1 MTSADAYLG
10 RLVSATDDDAT
21 WTVAEEVVVLEGVD
35 AALRF
40 ASAWGASADPDVRA
54 AAFDLLSCVT
64 LDVTTA
70 APGLILELAAR
81 VTSRDGRYLRWS
93 AAHALQQMGCN
104 LWVEA
109 ATALPDASYLD
120 ALRRLLEAGPSD
132 APERRRPRTSPRRS
146 RPPPSRAARPGCRVS
161 ARVTTIRAGDTERA
175 VTRGRSHGR
184 GRARGRFTVVL
195 TG

>member
-64 LDVTTA
+64 LDLTTA

-132 APERRRPRTSPRRS
+132 APGA
-146 RPPPSRAARPGCRVS
+146 PSAADLS
-161 ARVTTIRAGDTERA
+161 EAIEAA
-175 VTRGRSHGR
+175 ALA
-184 GRARGRFTVVL
+184 GRAPRLPGQRTGDDDPGR
-195 TG
+195 